1 MEEENVS
8 VSSYVD
14 CPHSIDLLSRTVLLG
29 LRGRKLPTGLHQH
42 SQPVLLQSA
51 LAHYHTSV
59 RVLPPVDLDGY

>member
-1 MEEENVS
+1 MEEKDVS

-14 CPHSIDLLSRTVLLG
+14 CPHSVGLVSRAVILG
-29 LRGRKLPTGLHQH
+29 LCGRRLPTGLHEH

-51 LAHYHTSV
+51 LADYHTRL